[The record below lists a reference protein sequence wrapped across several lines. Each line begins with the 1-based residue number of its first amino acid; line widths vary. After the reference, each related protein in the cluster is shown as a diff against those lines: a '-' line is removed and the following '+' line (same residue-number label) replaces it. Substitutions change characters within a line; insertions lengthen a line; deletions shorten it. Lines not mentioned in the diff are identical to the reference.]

1 MVPPELIEWVSKAGA
16 VAAPIFLYLWWDE
29 KSQRIALQEKLDV
42 LAERTITAMV
52 EFKALLQTVV
62 EIFNRSRNNSSGT

>member
-16 VAAPIFLYLWWDE
+16 VAAPIFLFLWWDE
-29 KSQRIALQEKLDV
+29 RSQRMALQEKLDT

-52 EFKALLQTVV
+52 EFKALLQTVID
-62 EIFNRSRNNSSGT
+62 IFNRSRNSGA

>member
-1 MVPPELIEWVSKAGA
+1 MPPELIEWVSKAGA

-29 KSQRIALQEKLDV
+29 KNQRLALQEKLDT

-62 EIFNRSRNNSSGT
+62 EIFNRSRNNSGT

>member
-1 MVPPELIEWVSKAGA
+1 MPPELVEWVAKAGA

-29 KSQRIALQEKLDV
+29 RSQRMALQEKLDT

-62 EIFNRSRNNSSGT
+62 DIFNRSRNSSGT

>member
-16 VAAPIFLYLWWDE
+16 VAAPIFMFLWWDE
-29 KSQRIALQEKLDV
+29 RSERRDLQRKLDAI
-42 LAERTITAMV
+42 AERTITAMV

-62 EIFNRSRNNSSGT
+62 DLFNRGRA

>member
-16 VAAPIFLYLWWDE
+16 VSAPIFMFLWWDE
-29 KSQRIALQEKLDV
+29 RSQRIGLQSKLDA

-52 EFKALLQTVV
+52 EFKLLLQTVV
-62 EIFNRSRNNSSGT
+62 DMFNRGRA